1 MSTNEV
7 MLFGVLAADA
17 EIRGGGTS
25 SVARWALLKVETYAF
40 ARHPQTKKPIVH
52 VTEHE
57 VHCFD
62 ELSIDPLLS
71 IGKKGFWIR
80 VRGNLTYADGRQ
92 AYIRVP
98 VRGGQAT
105 VSAYF
110 GNKIRPDHPIQMVMM
125 EAAAEEDEPAR
136 VEQSPQPEP
145 ESAPAPRAVQQSA
158 VPMLESAR
166 TSSSNLPRVA
176 RPPVVRP
183 SIVAALPRR
192 PSIIAAAENP
202 RPRGSSEI
210 PF

>member
-7 MLFGVLAADA
+7 TLFGVLATDA
-17 EIRGGGTS
+17 EIRGGGAS
-25 SVARWALLKVETYAF
+25 GPRWALLKVETYAF
-40 ARHPQTKKPIVH
+40 ARHPQTKKPVVN
-52 VTEHE
+52 VTVHE

-62 ELSIDPLLS
+62 EISIDPLIS

-80 VRGNLTYADGRQ
+80 VRGNLAYTESRQ

-98 VRGGQAT
+98 IRGGQAT

-125 EAAAEEDEPAR
+125 EAAAAEADETIPSEPSLPETVPAQKSVGR
-136 VEQSPQPEP
+136 
-145 ESAPAPRAVQQSA
+145 PAAAVHPASA
-158 VPMLESAR
+158 VSVNP
-166 TSSSNLPRVA
+166 PRVV
-176 RPPVVRP
+176 RPPVFRP

-192 PSIIAAAENP
+192 PSIIAAPGGPLKRE
-202 RPRGSSEI
+202 SSEI